1 MALETVPHLLY
12 EPEDNGICW
21 IKFNRP
27 ERMNALAPDT
37 MPKVAEYMKAADED
51 PQIRVVVLT
60 GVGRGFCAGAD
71 LRPATPGTQ
80 RAEEGPDAHRQH
92 FMYYFQ
98 PCFYAISQMRKP
110 TIAMVNGP
118 AVGGGMDMSLHCDL
132 RVGCERTRF
141 FTYQNVGQIIENGG
155 FFWLPRIAGFG
166 HAMELLLTGGF
177 LEAQQAYEWGI
188 LNKLV
193 PSENL
198 EAETRALCQKI
209 IDSPP
214 LVQWVGKRIMRRSLT
229 GSLESTLELCAHSSA
244 ILATSEDAKEAR
256 KAFVEKR
263 KPHFQGR

>member
-1 MALETVPHLLY
+1 MAPELVPHLLY
-12 EPEDNGICW
+12 EPEDNGILW

-27 ERMNALAPDT
+27 EKMNALAPDT
-37 MPKVAEYMKAADED
+37 MPKIAEYMKAGDED
-51 PQIRVVVLT
+51 PNIRVVVLT

-71 LRPATPGTQ
+71 LRPETPSEP
-80 RAEEGPDAHRQH
+80 RIGPDAGRQH
-92 FMYYFQ
+92 FMYHFQ

-110 TIAMVNGP
+110 TIAMVNGA
-118 AVGGGMDMSLHCDL
+118 AVGGGMDMALHCDI

-155 FFWLPRIAGFG
+155 LFWLPRIAGFG

-177 LEAQQAYEWGI
+177 LEAEQALDWGI

-193 PSENL
+193 SYEEL
-198 EAETRALCQKI
+198 EQTTRALCEKI

-214 LVQWVGKRIMRRSLT
+214 LVQWVGKRIMRRSLSGT
-229 GSLESTLELCAHSSA
+229 LESTLELAAHSSA
-244 ILATSEDAKEAR
+244 ILGSSEDSKEAR

-263 KPHFQGR
+263 KPDFKGL